1 MAAWGKSWGRT
12 WLATACQSLRQLAGA
27 GVLAGQRL
35 RGEYRDSLVAH
46 GKEKV
51 YGSIP

>member
-1 MAAWGKSWGRT
+1 LGGRT
-12 WLATACQSLRQLAGA
+12 WLARAGA
-27 GVLAGQRL
+27 CLRLPVRASVSPGQRL
-35 RGEYRDSLVAH
+35 CAGYRDLLVAH